1 MTPVVH
7 HRTATVDGLDVFYR
21 EAGDPEAPVVV
32 LLHGFP
38 TSSHM
43 FRNLIPALADRYHV
57 IAPDHIGFGQSAMP
71 SPEDFPY
78 TFDALTDVTAG
89 LLDRLGVDRFA
100 MYVQDYGAPIGW
112 RLALRTPDRVRA
124 IITQNGNAYEEGFA
138 KPFWDGVFAYTDNP
152 GPDTEAAMREGLT
165 LEATR
170 WQYVNGVADP
180 SLVSPDNWVHDQ
192 ALLDRPGNAEIQLRL
207 FRDYPT
213 NVELY
218 PRVHQYFKDSQ
229 VPLLAVWGANDE
241 IFGPDGARAFAQDLP
256 DAEIH
261 LVDSGHFALESHL
274 EVIAAHIRGFLA
286 ETEIL

>member
-1 MTPVVH
+1 MVSAVH
-7 HRTATVDGLDVFYR
+7 HRTAVVDGLDVFYR
-21 EAGDPEAPVVV
+21 EAGDPQAPVVV

-43 FRNLIPALADRYHV
+43 FRNLIPALADRYRV

-71 SPEDFPY
+71 GLDRFPY

-89 LLDRLGVDRFA
+89 LLAQLGVDRFA
-100 MYVQDYGAPIGW
+100 LYVQDYGAPIGW
-112 RLALRTPDRVRA
+112 RLALRNPERVTA
-124 IITQNGNAYEEGFA
+124 IVTQNGNAYEEGFV
-138 KPFWDGVFAYTDNP
+138 KPFWDGVFAYTDAP
-152 GPDTEAAMREGLT
+152 GPETEAAMRGALT
-165 LEATR
+165 LESTR

-192 ALLDRPGNAEIQLRL
+192 ALLDRPGNDEIQLKL

-213 NVELY
+213 NVDLY
-218 PRVHQYFKDSQ
+218 PQVHRYFADSQ

-261 LVDSGHFALESHL
+261 LLDSGHFALESHL
-274 EVIAAHIRGFLA
+274 AAITEHIRDFLA
-286 ETEIL
+286 RALA

>member
-1 MTPVVH
+1 MTGTVH
-7 HRTATVDGLDVFYR
+7 HRTVTVNGLDVFYR
-21 EAGDPEAPVVV
+21 EAGDPQAPVVV

-43 FRNLIPALADRYHV
+43 FRNLIPALADRYRV

-71 SPEDFPY
+71 GLDAFPY
-78 TFDALTDVTAG
+78 TFDALTDITAG
-89 LLDRLGVDRFA
+89 LLDQLGVDRFA

-112 RLALRTPDRVRA
+112 RLALRSPERVTA
-124 IITQNGNAYEEGFA
+124 IITQNGNAYTDGFV
-138 KPFWDGVFAYTDNP
+138 KPFWDGVFAYTDAP
-152 GPDTEAAMREGLT
+152 GPKTEPTVRFALT
-165 LEATR
+165 EEATR
-170 WQYVNGVADP
+170 WQYLNGVADP
-180 SLVSPDNWVHDQ
+180 SLVSPDTWAHDQ
-192 ALLDRPGNAEIQLRL
+192 ALLDRPGNDVIQLKL

-218 PRVHQYFKDSQ
+218 PAVHQYFRDSQ

-241 IFGPDGARAFAQDLP
+241 IFGPDGARAFQRDLP

-274 EVIAAHIRGFLA
+274 DTIAGHIRAFLGRVLA
-286 ETEIL
+286 

>member
-1 MTPVVH
+1 MGSEVH
-7 HRTATVDGLDVFYR
+7 HRTATVNGLEVFYR
-21 EAGDPEAPVVV
+21 EAGDPQAPAVV

-43 FRNLIPALADRYHV
+43 FRHLIPALADRYHV

-71 SPEDFPY
+71 TLQDFPY
-78 TFDALTDVTAG
+78 TFDALTEVTAG
-89 LLDRLGVDRFA
+89 LLQHLGVDRFA

-112 RLALRTPDRVRA
+112 RLALQDSDRITA
-124 IITQNGNAYEEGFA
+124 IITQNGNAYEEGFV
-138 KPFWDGVFAYTDNP
+138 KPFWDGVFAYTQNP
-152 GPDTEAAMREGLT
+152 NPDTEAPMRGALT
-165 LEATR
+165 PEITR

-192 ALLDRPGNAEIQLRL
+192 ALLDRPGNDEIQLKL

-213 NVELY
+213 NVDLY
-218 PRVHQYFKDSQ
+218 PQVHQYFRDSR

-241 IFGPDGARAFAQDLP
+241 IFGPGGATAFGRDLP

-261 LVDSGHFALESHL
+261 LIESGHFALESHL
-274 EVIAAHIRGFLA
+274 HTITEHIRDFLGRVLA
-286 ETEIL
+286 